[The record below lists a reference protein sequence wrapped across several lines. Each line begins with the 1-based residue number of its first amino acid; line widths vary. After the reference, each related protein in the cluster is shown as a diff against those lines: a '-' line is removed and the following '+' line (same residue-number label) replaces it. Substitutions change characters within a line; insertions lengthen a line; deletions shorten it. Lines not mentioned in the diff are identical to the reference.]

1 MDATRKIRNCLNMK
15 ITLMHCIGRDVL
27 NFMMQGKLVLWL
39 IFAILSV
46 PFSAS
51 AAPEDKPPFYK
62 ISWHGQ
68 YAFLLGSIHVGKAD
82 FYPMASPIEKAF
94 ANSTALVIEADIEK
108 ADTVSLLAQYG
119 TASPEMQQKAQQNT
133 AHYCQKMQPLC
144 NAIQPFAP
152 WLQAAQISMVRFAGL
167 GYTAEQGVDATFSDN
182 RQSKALLELESVAF
196 QFELISSFK
205 EKTQLQMLDEAVNA
219 TDHEMIELIQ
229 AWRTGDEVG
238 LAAIMEQQ
246 AGDEDELLS
255 KLLWQR
261 NHSMSDKMLLMMQQQ
276 SDEQLFFIIGAGHL
290 VGQQNIPDLLRQQG
304 ATVQACWQQRCI

>member
-1 MDATRKIRNCLNMK
+1 M
-15 ITLMHCIGRDVL
+15 
-27 NFMMQGKLVLWL
+27 
-39 IFAILSV
+39 
-46 PFSAS
+46 
-51 AAPEDKPPFYK
+51 
-62 ISWHGQ
+62 
-68 YAFLLGSIHVGKAD
+68 
-82 FYPMASPIEKAF
+82 
-94 ANSTALVIEADIEK
+94 
-108 ADTVSLLAQYG
+108 
-119 TASPEMQQKAQQNT
+119 
-133 AHYCQKMQPLC
+133 
-144 NAIQPFAP
+144 
-152 WLQAAQISMVRFAGL
+152 
-167 GYTAEQGVDATFSDN
+167 
-182 RQSKALLELESVAF
+182 AF
-196 QFELISSFK
+196 QFALISSFT